1 MQKIIKLKDKIENK
15 NIQFKKQQQ
24 KKESGKSMQFKS
36 YTPMKL
42 TIYNS

>member
-1 MQKIIKLKDKIENK
+1 MQKIIKLKNKIENK

-24 KKESGKSMQFKS
+24 KKESDKPMQFKS